1 MNILGINIGETA
13 FGKRLNDGGA
23 CLVVGNQLV
32 AAIAEE
38 RLNRKKSSGGFKKS
52 AKYCLNAAGLSPREL
67 DLVVVSSCCDYPN
80 KDFLWKKIN
89 EHLKVA
95 KKKIVIV
102 NHHLS
107 HAYSAYMISPF
118 DEALVVVMDAGG
130 NLLKKAKEFDWW
142 KLDREQNSYY
152 LAKGNNLN
160 LIDRDFLSPY
170 ECGYGETYR
179 AFTHFLGWHS
189 YKHSSRT
196 MALSSFGNSNAF
208 KGLYIFRNIED
219 GRIISGLRNNP
230 KLPINMVKEYLR
242 QNDIIKC
249 NPREPDGEILKIHE
263 NLANFLQEQLEKSFF
278 RKLRYLN
285 KKYKIKNLCLAGG
298 VALNCLMNGK
308 ILDKTG
314 FNNLFVQPAANDQG
328 QCLGNALFGYHKTY
342 ATEERLPFTP
352 FLGINYNITEKY
364 LYHKLKEQ
372 SLENNVVK
380 LTSLKPII
388 KLLSEGYLIAWFQGK
403 SEFGPRSLGNR
414 SILGDPRSTSIKD
427 LLNRYI
433 KKRDYF
439 MPYAPSVILEKAN
452 EYFDIN
458 DESPYMLKAV
468 KTRHEK
474 KGFIKGV
481 VHEDNTSRIQ
491 TVSKQFNQKYYNLL
505 KQFNDLT
512 GMPMLLN
519 TSFNRSG
526 EPIVETPEDAISC
539 FKAIDIPFLVM
550 EEYLISKDSR
560 MINRLIEVEPAS
572 QSIRY
577 YKTKDVYRNQLFDTN
592 NIEDLEAKLKKI
604 FPGYSLFGRNKIV
617 LYNNFYQWLING
629 KKYTTI
635 RYKKNGLDFPES
647 SKLEL
652 WSAEILGSNRKSKRK
667 GIITVQKFVIKR
679 YDKLT
684 DHDAKLDGFKNLN
697 ELKSTLNRIYG
708 NIAGDALVSIY
719 HLEF

>member
-23 CLVVGNQLV
+23 CLLVGNQLV

-80 KDFLWKKIN
+80 QDLLWKKIN

-95 KKKIVIV
+95 KKKVALV

-160 LIDRDFLSPY
+160 LIDRDFSRPY

-179 AFTHFLGWHS
+179 AFTHFFGWHS

-196 MALSSFGNSNAF
+196 MALSSSGNSDAF
-208 KGLYIFRNIED
+208 KGLHLFRNIED

-230 KLPINMVKEYLR
+230 KSPINMVKEYLR
-242 QNDIIKC
+242 QNDITKC

-263 NLANFLQEQLEKSFF
+263 NLAKFLQEQLEKSFF

-298 VALNCLMNGK
+298 VGLNCLMNGK

-328 QCLGNALFGYHKTY
+328 QCLGNALFGYHKIY
-342 ATEERLPFTP
+342 STEERLPFTP
-352 FLGINYNITEKY
+352 FLGINYNITEKF
-364 LYHKLKEQ
+364 LYQKLKEQ

-380 LTSLKPII
+380 LTSLKPIV

-403 SEFGPRSLGNR
+403 SEFGPRALGNR
-414 SILGDPRSTSIKD
+414 SIIGDPRSTNIKY

-433 KKRDYF
+433 KKRDCF

-474 KGFIKGV
+474 KEFIKSV

-491 TVSKQFNQKYYNLL
+491 TVSKQFNQKYYSLL

-526 EPIVETPEDAISC
+526 EPIVETPKDAISC

-550 EEYLISKDSR
+550 EEYLIAKDSR
-560 MINRLIEVEPAS
+560 MINTLVDIEPAS
-572 QSIRY
+572 QNIRY
-577 YKTKDVYRNQLFDTN
+577 YKTKDIYRNQLFDTN
-592 NIEDLEAKLKKI
+592 NIADLETKLKKT

-617 LYNNFYQWLING
+617 LYDKFYQWLING
-629 KKYTTI
+629 KKSTTI

-652 WSAEILGSNRKSKRK
+652 WSAEILGSNRKSKKK

-679 YDKLT
+679 YNKLT
-684 DHDAKLDGFKNLN
+684 DHDAKLDGFNNLN